1 MRCNLTLLVP
11 SPDEEKKL
19 GEMFIF
25 TLLCGASTS
34 FTKTLKTF
42 IKPFETPQKSVK
54 IKISPIFFSSE
65 MHGTGR
71 VKVLFQLSI
80 FFNRSN
86 SGTFFV
92 FIFFNKEEKCI
103 NLWVLWIFVTTVIK
117 FYFNSLPT
125 DCFGNKLIFSY
136 EIKISLLQKEPIA
149 GVLDKKDVKILETP
163 KTTLELQFFMDNLQ
177 SESSKKIFQEHIYPA
192 KKQML
197 KIKSNTWKK

>member
-1 MRCNLTLLVP
+1 MRHH
-11 SPDEEKKL
+11 K
-19 GEMFIF
+19 
-25 TLLCGASTS
+25 
-34 FTKTLKTF
+34 
-42 IKPFETPQKSVK
+42 KSVK

-86 SGTFFV
+86 SGTSFV
-92 FIFFNKEEKCI
+92 FIFFNREEKCI

-117 FYFNSLPT
+117 FYFNSFPT
-125 DCFGNKLIFSY
+125 DRFSNKLIFSY

-149 GVLDKKDVKILETP
+149 GVLDKTDVKILEIP